1 MAVTSTSQVSSVFG
15 TKTAEVKVEPKEVK
29 ATAAKKTTTKA
40 STTKASTT
48 KKTTA
53 KKTTASEKATTKS
66 TTAAKKT
73 VKKELFVQYL
83 NQQVDF
89 DTLEKRVLDDLKVQN
104 ISASDLKL
112 YLKPEDNACYYVAN
126 GNIAG
131 SVNLF

>member
-40 STTKASTT
+40 STTK
-48 KKTTA
+48 KTTA
-53 KKTTASEKATTKS
+53 KKTTASEKATTKTTKS

-83 NQQVDF
+83 NQQVDY
-89 DTLEKRVLDDLKVQN
+89 DTLEKRVLDDLKEQN

>member
-1 MAVTSTSQVSSVFG
+1 MATTSTVQVSSVFG
-15 TKTAEVKVEPKEVK
+15 TKTADLKVEPKEIK
-29 ATAAKKTTTKA
+29 AAATKKTA
-40 STTKASTT
+40 TKASTT

-53 KKTTASEKATTKS
+53 KKTASSTKTTTAKTATKS
-66 TTAAKKT
+66 TSAAKKT

-83 NQQVDF
+83 NQQVDY
-89 DTLEKRVLDDLKVQN
+89 DTLEKRVLDDLKEQN

>member
-40 STTKASTT
+40 STTK
-48 KKTTA
+48 KTTA
-53 KKTTASEKATTKS
+53 KKTTASEKATTKTTKS
-66 TTAAKKT
+66 TSAAKKT

-83 NQQVDF
+83 NQQVDY
-89 DTLEKRVLDDLKVQN
+89 DTLEKRVLDDLKEQN

>member
-29 ATAAKKTTTKA
+29 ATAAKKTT
-40 STTKASTT
+40 
-48 KKTTA
+48 A
-53 KKTTASEKATTKS
+53 KKTTASEKATTKTTKS

-83 NQQVDF
+83 NQQVDY
-89 DTLEKRVLDDLKVQN
+89 DTLEKRVLDDLKEQN